1 MQTSS
6 SIPSSWK
13 LKSRQYKFYIW
24 IKNRQIKHAYESRSL
39 YISKIYDKDHREL
52 HRNTFSLVI
61 LGQLGMHI
69 RMRFNHI
76 L

>member
-1 MQTSS
+1 MLMS
-6 SIPSSWK
+6 
-13 LKSRQYKFYIW
+13 LKVNIYI
-24 IKNRQIKHAYESRSL
+24 

>member
-1 MQTSS
+1 MLMSLEVN
-6 SIPSSWK
+6 IYIYP
-13 LKSRQYKFYIW
+13 KFMT
-24 IKNRQIKHAYESRSL
+24 
-39 YISKIYDKDHREL
+39 KIIENCIEIL
-52 HRNTFSLVI
+52 FSLVI